1 MHGSAPKSVFKAVV
15 QVQQFDA
22 VQCVCL
28 CAYAYVCAYVCAYAC
43 AYVCAYVCP
52 CVCACV
58 FACVSLFVYAW
69 VLVLLFQGKYKGNE
83 ALLRCFLD
91 AGEEKVVKFVE
102 VLTRLQPDVARE
114 LEARETQNTPRIV
127 NYLAS

>member
-28 CAYAYVCAYVCAYAC
+28 CVRVR
-43 AYVCAYVCP
+43 VHT
-52 CVCACV
+52 CVRMCVRACV
-58 FACVSLFVYAW
+58 RACVSLFVYAW